1 MSIKAIFTPKRKLNG
16 FDKVMLVLNSIAALT
31 LLLCY
36 LAPIIDPQRFWL
48 VAILGLGYQVLLL
61 INIAFFIYWLFRSA
75 PYSLVPGVCLL
86 AGLHIA
92 GKNWEFHF
100 NKQPDKKSSPDEIRV
115 MTYNV
120 HDFMSPFANKG
131 IRKDV
136 AKIINDKQPD
146 IVTIQ
151 EYTNNILDWE
161 KINSTLED
169 AIRSKSHY
177 FQAYDYTSWDS
188 TGIAIYTRYPQVNHG
203 AVMQPGNQKKL
214 QAIFVDV
221 KFKNRIFRIYTTHLQ
236 PSDFDS
242 TEHIYLHNLPHTGK
256 FSWHESTLICNKLK
270 IAFQKRSAQVALIK
284 QHMAK
289 CPYPYIIAGDFNDT
303 PISFSVNEISRG
315 LKNAFIEKGSGLG
328 ITYYGD
334 FPHLQIDYI
343 LAGPQFDIL
352 NYRILTERVSDHYPV
367 ISDLKLN

>member
-1 MSIKAIFTPKRKLNG
+1 MDIKAIFNPKRKLNG
-16 FDKVMLVLNSIAALT
+16 FDKVMLLLNSIAALT

-36 LAPIIDPQRFWL
+36 LAPITDPQSFWPI
-48 VAILGLGYQVLLL
+48 AILGLGYQILLL
-61 INIAFFIYWLFRSA
+61 INIVFLIYWFFRSA
-75 PYSLVPGVCLL
+75 PYALISGVCLL

-92 GKNWEFHF
+92 GKNWELHF
-100 NKQPDKKSSPDEIRV
+100 TVQPDKKSSPDEIRV

-120 HDFMSPFANKG
+120 HDFMSPFANKS
-131 IRKDV
+131 IRADV

-146 IVTIQ
+146 IVAIQ
-151 EYTNNILDWE
+151 EYTNNITDW
-161 KINSTLED
+161 KIINKTLTK
-169 AIRSKSHY
+169 AIQSNNHY

-188 TGIAIYTRYPQVNHG
+188 TGIAIYTRYPQVKHG

-242 TEHIYLHNLPHTGK
+242 TEHIYLHNLPHGGK
-256 FSWHESTLICNKLK
+256 FSWHESLLICNKLK
-270 IAFQKRSAQVALIK
+270 IAFQKRSAQIALIK

-303 PISFSVNEISRG
+303 PISFSVNQLGKG
-315 LKNAFIEKGSGLG
+315 LNNAFIQKGTGMG

-343 LAGPQFDIL
+343 LAAPQFDIL
-352 NYRILTERVSDHYPV
+352 NCRILRERVSDHYPV
-367 ISDLKLN
+367 ISDMKLN

>member
-1 MSIKAIFTPKRKLNG
+1 MGIKAIFNPKRKLNG
-16 FDKVMLVLNSIAALT
+16 FDKTMLVLNSIAALT

-36 LAPIIDPQRFWL
+36 LAPVADPQRYGL
-48 VAILGLGYQVLLL
+48 IAILGLGYQVLLL
-61 INIAFFIYWLFRSA
+61 LNIISLIYWLFRSV
-75 PYSLVPGVCLL
+75 PYMLISGVCLL

-92 GKNWEFHF
+92 AKNWEFHF
-100 NKQPDKKSSPDEIRV
+100 TSQPDKKASSDEIRI

-120 HDFMSPFANKG
+120 HDFTSPFANKS
-131 IRKDV
+131 IRKDI
-136 AKIINDKQPD
+136 AKIIIAKQPD
-146 IVTIQ
+146 VVAIQ
-151 EYTNNILDWE
+151 EYTNNITDW
-161 KINSTLED
+161 KSINKTLTN
-169 AIRSKSHY
+169 AIQSNNHY

-203 AVMQPGNQKKL
+203 AVTQPGNSKSL

-221 KFKNRIFRIYTTHLQ
+221 KFKNRVFRIYTTHLQ

-242 TEHIYLHNLPHTGK
+242 TEHIYLHNLPHGGK
-256 FSWHESTLICNKLK
+256 FSWHESMMICHKLK
-270 IAFQKRSAQVALIK
+270 IAFQKRSVQVALIK

-303 PISFSVNEISRG
+303 PISFSVNQISKG

-352 NYRILTERVSDHYPV
+352 NCRILKERVSDHYPV
-367 ISDLKLN
+367 ISDMRLN